1 MFIGIGVGVCAAT
14 LQSICYILSR
24 SFLTRYG
31 GPVRLMIASQLCLG
45 LVSAV
50 LLVLLAPPEFF
61 GPATIPGAALCSGG
75 YIVGQFAFFSAQQ
88 KIECSRVASLYSLKI
103 LVVSLLAAL
112 LVGES
117 LTVGGIAAVL
127 LAVAAVFLINHRRGA
142 GFDHRGMGVLAL
154 AITAFSFSDIGGKML
169 LDLLTEYQVP
179 HFPAG
184 LITVSC
190 GSLPA
195 ALLLCP
201 VAWQQKIRKEEF
213 AAATPY
219 AVIWFI
225 AVACTFIGFSYL
237 GATFGNV
244 VQSSRGVISLILG
257 IVMAHLGVAGQE
269 PQLPASA
276 WIKRGIGAVLMF
288 LAILLFATLG
298 RPAGGP

>member
-24 SFLTRYG
+24 GFLTRYG
-31 GPVRLMIASQLCLG
+31 GPVRLMIASQLVLG
-45 LVSAV
+45 LISAA
-50 LLVLLAPPEFF
+50 LLFLLAPPAFF
-61 GPATIPGAALCSGG
+61 APAIIPGVALCSGG
-75 YIVGQFAFFSAQQ
+75 YIIGQFSFFSAQQ

-117 LTVGGIAAVL
+117 LTPGGIAAVL
-127 LAVAAVFLINHRRGA
+127 LAVAAVYLINHRRGA
-142 GFDHRGMGVLAL
+142 GFDHRGMGMLAL
-154 AITAFSFSDIGGKML
+154 AITSFSFSDIGAKML
-169 LDLLTEYQVP
+169 LDHLTEFLVP
-179 HFPAG
+179 HFMAG

-195 ALLLCP
+195 ALLLLP
-201 VAWQQKIRKEEF
+201 AAWRQKIRKEEF
-213 AAATPY
+213 SAATPY
-219 AVIWFI
+219 AVIWFV

-257 IVMAHLGVAGQE
+257 IVLAHLGAAGQE
-269 PQLPASA
+269 PQLPAAA
-276 WIKRGIGAVLMF
+276 WIKRGIGALLMF
-288 LAILLFATLG
+288 LAILLFATFG
-298 RPAGGP
+298 RPPVGS